1 MTYPHKVCAQM
12 ADPEHRR
19 ERINLSLKQRDKDHL
34 QELAAAFGFTWG
46 DRPNISKLMEAIA
59 RRKVLLTKNHDW
71 SQEQI
76 RALNQARTLLVD
88 AGFLQE
94 ALALAHILLERSELT
109 IPLRQALSTFV
120 ESLTQS
126 WRQQLE
132 LLIQRQHPFCL
143 NYQDASDHL
152 WQFHIHHAQIVIH
165 ERRQY
170 LDCWCTETEG
180 SDEIFDL
187 IHNRSLRL
195 DRITE
200 SVLLPLSETWKSALD
215 SLTVTIYLFPPLA
228 FAYTPRPQDLED
240 RWIDGGKIRQIQREI
255 TSSFWF
261 FREVLPYA
269 EDCEIIEPPEIR
281 SRFCDHL
288 QAMVKRYH

>member
-1 MTYPHKVCAQM
+1 MT
-12 ADPEHRR
+12 DPEHRR
-19 ERINLSLKQRDKDHL
+19 ERINLSLKQSDKDQL

-59 RRKVLLTKNHDW
+59 RRKVLLTKNNDW

-88 AGFLQE
+88 AGSLQE
-94 ALALAHILLERSELT
+94 ALALAQILLERSELT
-109 IPLRQALSTFV
+109 IPLRQELSTFV

-126 WRQQLE
+126 WRQQLDT
-132 LLIQRQHPFCL
+132 LIQRQQPFCL
-143 NYQDASDHL
+143 SYQDASGHL
-152 WQFHIHHAQIVIH
+152 WQFHIHHARIVLH
-165 ERRQY
+165 ERRHY
-170 LDCWCTETEG
+170 LDCWCDQTEG

-195 DRITE
+195 DRITDA
-200 SVLLPLSETWKSALD
+200 VLLPLSGTWKSALD
-215 SLTVTIYLFPPLA
+215 SLTVILHLYPPLA

-240 RWIDGGKIRQIQREI
+240 SWIHGGKIRQIQREI

-269 EDCEIIEPPEIR
+269 EACEIIGPPEIR

-288 QAMVKRYH
+288 QAMMNRYR